1 MSNLQVQLPPSFTE
15 KIVVL
20 VKLLF
25 DPFIFS
31 GIVLAFLASLTWMA
45 AMTKFELSFAYPF
58 MALNFVLVLFLSLA
72 LLGETFSFVKL
83 LGVLLIVLGT
93 IVIARG

>member
-1 MSNLQVQLPPSFTE
+1 
-15 KIVVL
+15 
-20 VKLLF
+20 
-25 DPFIFS
+25 
-31 GIVLAFLASLTWMA
+31 MA